1 MSESK
6 YGKAIKR
13 LEEILERIENEEID
27 VDELSDKVK
36 EAVDLIKMCR
46 EKIKKAELEV
56 KQVVDG
62 FEEKED

>member
-6 YGKAIKR
+6 YNKAMKR
-13 LEEILERIENEEID
+13 LEEILEKIENEEIE

-46 EKIKKAELEV
+46 DKIKKAELEV
-56 KQVVDG
+56 KEVVDG
-62 FEEKED
+62 FAEEKE